1 MPAAQNWP
9 KALEPYRA
17 RLAATEKPFIRI
29 ALEETEA
36 ATLPP
41 WQSKVGGYPY
51 WPQDASYPVSADGR
65 PLFFLAQ
72 INLAE
77 TPPLEGFPR
86 QGIVQ
91 FFIAD
96 DDLMG
101 LDFDDPE
108 AQRGFRVVYH
118 PALALQADA
127 LRLDFTFLPDF
138 DAGNLPFAPGRC
150 FAMQF
155 TPDTG
160 LMPESDY
167 RFDGLFGEDF
177 FARFQADE
185 WTVAEAWGQIAD
197 AAGHRLGGY
206 AEFTQEDPRSPNDP
220 MELLFQLDSDAK
232 NRIQWG
238 DLGVANFFIR
248 PHDLL
253 AGRLERV
260 RYNWDCY

>member
-1 MPAAQNWP
+1 MPTVTSWP

-17 RLAATEKPFIRI
+17 RLAATEKPFTRI
-29 ALEETEA
+29 TLQETNAAALS
-36 ATLPP
+36 L
-41 WQSKVGGYPY
+41 WQSKVGGHPY
-51 WPQDASYPVSADGR
+51 WLQDAPYPVGEDDR

-96 DDLMG
+96 NDLMG
-101 LDFDDPE
+101 LDFDEPE
-108 AQRGFRVVYH
+108 IQHGFRVVYH
-118 PALALQADA
+118 PTPAPQADA
-127 LRLDFTFLPDF
+127 LLRDFAFLPHF
-138 DAGNLPFAPGRC
+138 DADNLPFAPGRC

-155 TPDTG
+155 AADTG

-167 RFDGLFGEDF
+167 RFDDLFGEDF

-185 WTVAEAWGQIAD
+185 WTIAEAWGQIAD

-206 AEFTQEDPRSPNDP
+206 AEFTQEDPRTPEDP
-220 MELLFQLDSDAK
+220 MELLFQLDSDSQ
-232 NRIQWG
+232 NRILWG
-238 DLGVANFFIR
+238 DFGVAHFFIR
-248 PHDLL
+248 PQDLQ